1 MRVIVVLMLLAGVAR
16 ADEVMY
22 WCDGA
27 KNVKIAL
34 TRDGTCG
41 SFEASDA
48 SGKKVQ
54 SASFDFTASG
64 HLYASADGRTVLYL
78 AGSPEPVDKTP
89 GIVVFRDGKVAAR
102 YLAKDLLVRDE
113 LVTHSTSHIQWTVHA
128 PASDTL
134 GKTFELTTS
143 SWRAISIDTETGK
156 LTADDAPEW
165 KKCDAIVYAGR
176 RMHVKGDVGTI
187 DEPAVAKGSVK
198 GPVSFRIA
206 KGVQLADDT
215 SGVTVCLVGSA
226 KGWTAV
232 GKLDV
237 MYNALPT
244 R

>member
-1 MRVIVVLMLLAGVAR
+1 MRVIVVLCLLAGVAR

-27 KNVKIAL
+27 KNVKVGL

-54 SASFDFTASG
+54 SGSFDFKASG
-64 HLYASADGRTVLYL
+64 HLYASADGRSVIYL
-78 AGSPEPVDKTP
+78 AGSPEPVDSTP
-89 GIVVFRDGKVAAR
+89 GIVVYRDGKVAAR
-102 YLAKDLLVRDE
+102 YLAKDLLVRTD
-113 LVTHSTSHIQWTVHA
+113 LVTHSTSHIQWTIHA
-128 PASDTL
+128 PA
-134 GKTFELTTS
+134 G
-143 SWRAISIDTETGK
+143 
-156 LTADDAPEW
+156 DAPEW

-187 DEPAVAKGSVK
+187 DEPAVAKGSIK
-198 GPVSFRIA
+198 GPVSFRID
-206 KGVQLADDT
+206 KGVPLADDT
-215 SGVTVCLVGSA
+215 SGVTVCLTGSA

-232 GKLDV
+232 AKLDV